1 MYDRIRQVIENEEDN
16 YLFPFFWMHAGKT
29 EGLPERVK
37 KVYESGCRALCIES
51 RPHEEFCEDG
61 WWKDLDI
68 ILKEARRYD
77 MKVWILDDKH
87 FPTGYANGRLQK
99 EKTEHRRW
107 FLREH
112 HVDVIGA
119 MRETAVLVPALGD
132 EEQILAAAA
141 YKRGD
146 SGDRLEGKYIDLT
159 GQIFDG
165 FLYWDVPEGFFRI
178 FFLIKT
184 RKGSLKSQQYYISG
198 LSRESVGELIH
209 AVYEPHYQHFSEYF
223 GNTLAGFFSDEPG
236 FYTQHTEHWGYDQG
250 DYNHTVGQPGLAL
263 PWEDAIISMMLEHE
277 TMYQEGEEKRD
288 GLEKRQVLC
297 RLPELWYAAENGS
310 YMRLAYMDAVT
321 KLWKRCFTMQIGD
334 WCRAHGVKYM
344 GHIIEDMDAHQRIGS
359 GAGHYFRALGGQ
371 DISGV
376 DIVLHQV
383 MPGYADYDVA
393 SVAESGRADRRFF
406 HYILPKLAVSLARIE
421 PRMKGRAMCEV
432 FGAYGWAESVTMMKW
447 MIDFLLIRGVNRFV
461 PHAFT
466 DTFPDDDC
474 PPHFYANGNNPQFPG
489 FEQLMR
495 YTNKACHLLEGLD
508 LQTDGA
514 ILYPAEAE
522 WMSSPEYVSMN
533 DAAKILY
540 DAHIDFDILP
550 LEVIEHAKMRKNW
563 FEVNGHVYRFLLIP
577 AAKMYPDKLYRSI
590 FKILKNNIP
599 VYWFE
604 SGETE
609 RDKSTMGMQTVT
621 TQTLIQEISKRF
633 LVHCYT
639 ENSPYLRIAHFKK
652 GKTIC
657 FMLFWEDVRRNVE
670 TMIQLPCKGK
680 FIRCDLLNKQI
691 TKGTTSD
698 GTVEV
703 FLTPYQSELLF
714 FDEFEEEWWESLPCM
729 ETWYGETMPELLWDI
744 YLMELGNETEF
755 RKVREKSRL
764 FSITGKNGWPHFSG
778 KILYETKINL
788 AEANTWGID
797 LGNVGGTAK
806 LSINGMD
813 LGMRISPPYRW
824 NISQAVHQG
833 ENRIVIEAANTLAH
847 RIHDRFSEYI
857 QIAPGGLTGPVKFW
871 KIHRNEGENGE
882 YYKKDG
888 QFV

>member
-1 MYDRIRQVIENEEDN
+1 MYDRMRQVMGDEEGN
-16 YLFPFFWMHAGKT
+16 YVFPFFWMHAGNT
-29 EGLPERVK
+29 EGLTERVK

-51 RPHEEFCEDG
+51 RPHEEFCEEG

-77 MKVWILDDKH
+77 MKIWILDDKH

-99 EKTEHRRW
+99 EKPKLRRW

-112 HVDVIGA
+112 HVDVVGV
-119 MRETAVLVPALGD
+119 MKETAVMVPALG
-132 EEQILAAAA
+132 EEEEILAAAA
-141 YKRGD
+141 YQRGD
-146 SGDRLEGKYIDLT
+146 SGDRLEGKYIDLSDRMV
-159 GQIFDG
+159 DG
-165 FLYWDVPEGFFRI
+165 FLYWDVPDGFFRI

-184 RKGSLKSQQYYISG
+184 RKGSPESQQYYINC
-198 LSRESVGELIH
+198 LSKESFGELIH
-209 AVYEPHYQHFSEYF
+209 AVYEPHYQHYSEYF

-236 FYTQHTEHWGYDQG
+236 FYTRHTEHWGYDQG

-263 PWEDAIISMMLEHE
+263 PWDDAVVSMMLEHE
-277 TMYQEGEEKRD
+277 SMRQEDEEQIENL
-288 GLEKRQVLC
+288 GKRQVLC
-297 RLPELWYAAENGS
+297 RLPELWYAAENS
-310 YMRLAYMDAVT
+310 PYIRLAYMEAVT
-321 KLWKRCFTMQIGD
+321 ELWKRCFSMQIGD
-334 WCRAHGVKYM
+334 WCRAHGVEYM

-406 HYILPKLAVSLARIE
+406 HYVLPKLAVSLARME
-421 PRMKGRAMCEV
+421 PGMKGRAMCEV
-432 FGAYGWAESVTMMKW
+432 FGAYGWAESVTTMKW

-466 DTFPDDDC
+466 DAFPDNDC
-474 PPHFYANGNNPQFPG
+474 PPHFYANGNNPQFSG
-489 FEQLMR
+489 FQQLMR

-533 DAAKILY
+533 DAAKALY

-550 LEVIEHAKMRKNW
+550 LEAVEHAEKMEKR
-563 FEVNGHVYRFLLIP
+563 FQVNGHSYHFLIIP
-577 AAKMYPDKLYRSI
+577 AAGKYPEQLYRSI
-590 FKILKNNIP
+590 TEILENKIP

-604 SGETE
+604 TREADRNKAIMGLQ
-609 RDKSTMGMQTVT
+609 TMTK
-621 TQTLIQEISKRF
+621 QTLVHEIRKCVP
-633 LVHCYT
+633 VHCYT
-639 ENSPYLRIAHFKK
+639 ENSPYLRIARFKK
-652 GKTIC
+652 GKTTC
-657 FMLFWEDVRRNVE
+657 FMLFWEDVRRSVK
-670 TMIQLPCKGK
+670 TVIQLPCRGR
-680 FIRCDLLNKQI
+680 FVRCDLLNKQI
-691 TKGTTSD
+691 IKGETSD
-698 GTVEV
+698 GTIEV
-703 FLTPYQSELLF
+703 SLRPYQSELLF
-714 FDEFEEEWWESLPCM
+714 FDVFEEEWWKSLPCM

-744 YLMELGNETEF
+744 YLMEQGNEKEF

-764 FSITGKNGWPHFSG
+764 FSITGKDGWPRFSG
-778 KILYETKINL
+778 KILYKTTKCFAETN
-788 AEANTWGID
+788 AMGID

-806 LSINGMD
+806 LSVNGMN

-824 NISQAVHQG
+824 NISEAVRQG
-833 ENRIVIEAANTLAH
+833 ENRIEVEVANTLAH
-847 RIHDRFSEYI
+847 RIHDRFSEYM
-857 QIAPGGLTGPVKFW
+857 QIAPSGVTGPVKLW
-871 KIHRNEGENGE
+871 KILKNGE
-882 YYKKDG
+882 GNGKYDKKDG